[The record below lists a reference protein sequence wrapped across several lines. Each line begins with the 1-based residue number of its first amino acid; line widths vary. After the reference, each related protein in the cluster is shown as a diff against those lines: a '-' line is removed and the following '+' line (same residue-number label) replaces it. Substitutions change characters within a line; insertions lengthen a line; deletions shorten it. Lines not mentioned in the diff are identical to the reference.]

1 MALTRGQQQPSHWPA
16 DPPLVEA
23 LARSP
28 RGPKRQ
34 GVYALWL
41 IVRTALDLCLDPPL
55 PERSHRRRL
64 AAVERR
70 ISSLTV
76 PAPLRRALSAA
87 MNDLRDPTPA
97 TAVRV
102 LRQMVAPAEDTLGRD
117 VGKIVAEAV
126 KAAGA
131 AR

>member
-1 MALTRGQQQPSHWPA
+1 
-16 DPPLVEA
+16 
-23 LARSP
+23 
-28 RGPKRQ
+28 
-34 GVYALWL
+34 
-41 IVRTALDLCLDPPL
+41 
-55 PERSHRRRL
+55 
-64 AAVERR
+64 VERR

-76 PAPLRRALSAA
+76 PAPIRRALSAA

-102 LRQMVAPAEDTLGRD
+102 LRQLVAPAEDTLGRE